1 MSRAVVA
8 VVVGVTIALAACSSG
23 GGSANPFGAAAACPI
38 LARLAQAGQT
48 VAHANVSDPEAFE
61 TTLRTAVAN
70 YVRAAQG
77 LRRAVPARLR
87 HDVDRMIAA
96 AQRRRFSDAADAR
109 NAIDAYA
116 RSECKT
122 T

>member
-8 VVVGVTIALAACSSG
+8 VVVGVTFALSACSG
-23 GGSANPFGAAAACPI
+23 GGGAGSPFGAAAACPI
-38 LARLAQAGQT
+38 LARLARSGQM
-48 VAHANVSDPEAFE
+48 VAHADVSDPEAFE
-61 TTLRTAVAN
+61 ATLRTAVTN
-70 YVRAAQG
+70 YVRTAQG
-77 LRRAVPARLR
+77 LRTAVPARLR
-87 HDVDRMIAA
+87 DDVDRMIAA
-96 AQRRRFSDAADAR
+96 ARQRRFSDAADAR

>member
-8 VVVGVTIALAACSSG
+8 VVVGVTITLTACSD
-23 GGSANPFGAAAACPI
+23 GGSSAGPFGAAAACPI
-38 LARLAQAGQT
+38 LARLARTGQT

-61 TTLRTAVAN
+61 ATLQTAVAN

-77 LRRAVPARLR
+77 LRRAVPPRLR
-87 HDVDRMIAA
+87 DDVDRMIAA
-96 AQRRRFSDAADAR
+96 AQQRRFSDAADAR
-109 NAIDAYA
+109 NTIDAYA